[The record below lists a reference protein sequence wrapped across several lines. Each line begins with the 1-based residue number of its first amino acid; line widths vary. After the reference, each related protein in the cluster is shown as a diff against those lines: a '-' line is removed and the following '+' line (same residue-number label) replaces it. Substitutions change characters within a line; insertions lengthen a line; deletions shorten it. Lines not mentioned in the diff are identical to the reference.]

1 MELEIVK
8 MKIVSKYIF
17 IYFFIR
23 FSHESLRSNELEKFF
38 RYNENFLKKYK
49 SRKKNLKY
57 DTQFND
63 YLMKKYSNFINSI
76 VNSCCCYQTLL
87 NNNNL
92 LGYNY
97 YMINP
102 NQMMILNQ
110 NLMNNY

>member
-1 MELEIVK
+1 
-8 MKIVSKYIF
+8 
-17 IYFFIR
+17 
-23 FSHESLRSNELEKFF
+23 
-38 RYNENFLKKYK
+38 
-49 SRKKNLKY
+49 
-57 DTQFND
+57 
-63 YLMKKYSNFINSI
+63 MKKYSNFINSI